1 MASAMVCV
9 SLHHPATSGGGSLGL
24 GQFMREV
31 GFCKEAKFR
40 ETLKRWNRK
49 EWESEVQ
56 RQQMRLWSA
65 RSPLEVSRRKK
76 SIQRGSLTCVEFLS
90 KIITRIRPARKTETR
105 SRVFITLESNVQCA
119 ARLLSQLSGMV
130 FTTPWILFFF
140 DSIAL
145 RI

>member
-49 EWESEVQ
+49 DWESEVQ

-65 RSPLEVSRRKK
+65 RSPLEVSRRRRRNAFKEAF
-76 SIQRGSLTCVEFLS
+76 LTCVEFLS
-90 KIITRIRPARKTETR
+90 KTITRIRPERKPKL
-105 SRVFITLESNVQCA
+105 VLECPS
-119 ARLLSQLSGMV
+119 L
-130 FTTPWILFFF
+130 
-140 DSIAL
+140 
-145 RI
+145 